1 MTADTRPSP
10 DVREGTA
17 ARRAFLL
24 FAALAA
30 QPGAAI
36 ADDWTATVAVSSQ
49 LVDRGIPVSAPGPVA
64 QGAVNAF
71 TSSGWSF
78 GASVSYQTQPIGRF
92 SEALLQGAKAW
103 RIDDDWQVQATALYY
118 RYPNNP
124 AWRAF
129 ERVELGGTV
138 IFRDVLT
145 VGLSAAER
153 LHGGGSPRAALDVG
167 LRWPL
172 TDHLSLAAG
181 AGVARYLVA
190 PYHYYDGRRYGTG
203 SGHYTY
209 GNAGLAWSDGAWR
222 VELLRVTANRD
233 RRPFEREASPWLAT
247 VARSF

>member
-1 MTADTRPSP
+1 MTADIRPFR

-17 ARRAFLL
+17 TRRAFVL
-24 FAALAA
+24 FAALASL
-30 QPGAAI
+30 PGAAC

-49 LVDRGIPVSAPGPVA
+49 LVDRGIPISAPGPVA
-64 QGAVNAF
+64 QGAVNWF
-71 TSSGWSF
+71 SPSGWSF
-78 GASVSYQTQPIGRF
+78 GASASYQTRPVGRVA
-92 SEALLQGAKAW
+92 ETLLQGAKAW
-103 RIDDDWQVQATALYY
+103 RIDDDWQVQASALYY
-118 RYPNNP
+118 RYPDNP

-153 LHGGGSPRAALDVG
+153 LHRGGTPRGALDVG

-172 TDHLSLAAG
+172 GDRLSLAAG

-190 PYHYYDGRRYGTG
+190 PYHYYDGQRVGTG
-203 SGHYTY
+203 SANYAYGH
-209 GNAGLAWSDGAWR
+209 AGLAWTDGAWR
-222 VELLRVTANRD
+222 VEVLRVMADRD